1 MSKRPVRNMA
11 DYRQWSAKKQ
21 CRSSWPNSPDTQRM
35 QATSRAYATR
45 DGAMTSAANLQAYA
59 ESKLRY
65 EEQQNMAYV
74 RSVLSKLSTNG
85 RD

>member
-1 MSKRPVRNMA
+1 
-11 DYRQWSAKKQ
+11 
-21 CRSSWPNSPDTQRM
+21 M
-35 QATSRAYATR
+35 QAVSKAYATR

>member
-1 MSKRPVRNMA
+1 MSKRPIRNMA
-11 DYRQWSAKKQ
+11 DYRHWSAKKQ
-21 CRSSWPNSPDTQRM
+21 CRSSFPMHPSDERR
-35 QATSRAYATR
+35 QAISKAYATR
-45 DGAMTSAANLQAYA
+45 DGAMTSVANLQAYA

-74 RSVLSKLSTNG
+74 RNVLSKLQTNG

>member
-1 MSKRPVRNMA
+1 MSKRPIRNMA

-45 DGAMTSAANLQAYA
+45 DGVMTSAANLQAYA

-74 RSVLSKLSTNG
+74 RNVLSKLQTNG

>member
-1 MSKRPVRNMA
+1 MSKKPIRNMA
-11 DYRQWSAKKQ
+11 DYQQWSAKRQ
-21 CRSSWPNSPDTQRM
+21 CRSSFPAAPNEERR
-35 QATSRAYATR
+35 QAVSKAYATR
-45 DGAMTSAANLQAYA
+45 DGAMTSVANLQAYA

>member
-11 DYRQWSAKKQ
+11 DYRHWSAKKQ
-21 CRSSWPNSPDTQRM
+21 CRSSFPMHPNDERR
-35 QATSRAYATR
+35 QAISKAYATR
-45 DGAMTSAANLQAYA
+45 DGAMTSVANLQAYA

-74 RSVLSKLSTNG
+74 RNVLSKLQTNG

>member
-1 MSKRPVRNMA
+1 MSKRPIRNMA

-21 CRSSWPNSPDTQRM
+21 CRSSWPMHPNQERK
-35 QATSRAYATR
+35 QAISKAYATR
-45 DGAMTSAANLQAYA
+45 DGALVTTANLQAYA
-59 ESKLRY
+59 ERKLRF

-74 RSVLSKLSTNG
+74 RNVLSKLSTNG